1 MSAAQVAGDGYAF
14 FRVKSDATVWAGLD
28 APVAGGAFLFVN
40 VYDAVFR
47 LHERVFWAG
56 FDAWGVFAEFAGY
69 CGVE

>member
-1 MSAAQVAGDGYAF
+1 
-14 FRVKSDATVWAGLD
+14 LD